1 MKKTTIVPLLSLILV
16 GIVPI
21 LSLTS
26 CGDAPGKNSD
36 GKKVNSEQT
45 VKSEKNSARIDDLVK
60 AWVAAGINAEV
71 KEKNSSST
79 LNSMYGCIIQYTV
92 FLDDEQFMLFEY
104 ELNNL
109 NSTAERYL
117 KFIDENGYDS
127 KTNDPAWHNQ
137 EFLLRNTFSVLE
149 NGAVVAEFQV
159 TEHPKSEQIL
169 EVSAYAQQ

>member
-16 GIVPI
+16 GIVSI

-79 LNSMYGCIIQYTV
+79 LNSMYGCINQYTV
-92 FLDDEQFMLFEY
+92 LLDDEQFMLFEY
-104 ELNNL
+104 ELKNL

-149 NGAVVAEFQV
+149 NGKVVAEFLV

-169 EVSAYAQQ
+169 EVFQAFK

>member
-1 MKKTTIVPLLSLILV
+1 MKKTKIVTFLSLILV
-16 GIVPI
+16 GAVSVLI
-21 LSLTS
+21 LTA
-26 CGDAPGKNSD
+26 CGDVPEKSSD
-36 GKKVNSEQT
+36 DKTADSKQT
-45 VKSEKNSARIDDLVK
+45 VISEKSSARIDDLVQ
-60 AWVAAGINAEV
+60 AWGAAGINAEV
-71 KEKNSSST
+71 KEKSSSST
-79 LNSMYGCIIQYTV
+79 LNSMYGCINQYTV
-92 FLDDEQFMLFEY
+92 LLDDEQFMLLEY
-104 ELNNL
+104 ELKDL

-169 EVSAYAQQ
+169 EVFQSFK